1 MRAYRTTAQPEMSSS
16 ANAVY
21 NTLHP
26 SRYPSSNTTMAS
38 HEVPPAGSCVMRLQG
53 IENMSHAAKA
63 ELLRSISNDLRALLM
78 CIGQHVESASL
89 DSQTTAPLDEV
100 ITIIRDTEAGYR
112 RSLERELRQSRKE
125 ERWMRREYRG
135 VVRSMGVLARAYRAK
150 VLALK
155 GVIRELQMEMADLK
169 AERGVLQTA
178 AVVENAGEEG
188 GDADADA

>member
-1 MRAYRTTAQPEMSSS
+1 
-16 ANAVY
+16 
-21 NTLHP
+21 
-26 SRYPSSNTTMAS
+26 
-38 HEVPPAGSCVMRLQG
+38 
-53 IENMSHAAKA
+53 MSHAAKA

-78 CIGQHVESASL
+78 CIGQPVESGSL

-100 ITIIRDTEAGYR
+100 ITIIRDTEGGYR

-155 GVIRELQMEMADLK
+155 GVIRELRMEMADLK

-178 AVVENAGEEG
+178 EVVENAGEEG